1 MKIKRVGK
9 HAIRCILSAEEMW
22 ESGMQVDD
30 FIQDKDKTEEF
41 IRDIVEKA
49 HEEIGFECTGEAFS
63 VQISLMADSS
73 VVLMISNEDPNIL
86 QFLAQLKD
94 RLAGLTG
101 GDIPTPTG
109 APEMPMP
116 KPVPL
121 PIAHTGKNDKD
132 MSLHHAVIVLDTLE
146 DAQSVAKRISGM
158 FEMKSTL
165 YKHRGAYYL
174 TLDLALT
181 VENPQK
187 LQPCVIE
194 YYLGGTNDDAAIAH
208 VREFGKTII
217 AENAVEVLASL

>member
-49 HEEIGFECTGEAFS
+49 HDEIGFECTGEAFS
-63 VQISLMADSS
+63 VQISLLADSS

-86 QFLAQLKD
+86 QFLSQLKD
-94 RLAGLTG
+94 RLAGLASG
-101 GDIPTPTG
+101 EAIPG
-109 APEMPMP
+109 
-116 KPVPL
+116 PVPVPQENVK
-121 PIAHTGKNDKD
+121 PIPVPEDKGKDAKN
-132 MSLHHAVIVLDTLE
+132 MSLHHAVIVLDSLE
-146 DAQSVAKRISGM
+146 DAGAVAKRISGM

-165 YKHRGAYYL
+165 YKHKGAYYL

-181 VENPQK
+181 VDDPEK
-187 LQPCVIE
+187 IQPCVIE

-217 AENAVEVLASL
+217 AENAVEVLAAL